1 MNPMNPFASSW
12 LEISKNAFEQNVSQY
27 KKIIGQHNML
37 APVIKSNAYGH
48 GMLEIATLCQNN
60 QDVDWLCVATLEE
73 ALLLNNHGISKPIL
87 ILSTINADPVQ
98 AINKNICFTLYDWQT
113 ALQLHTIAK
122 THNTQF
128 KVHIKIDTGLSRL
141 GLQPHNIEPFLDAL
155 LDLPGIHI
163 EGIFSH
169 CAESQKEDN
178 AFTLHQIKQFNEVV
192 TLCATKKIPLLYK
205 HIANSAATTAYDLNT
220 CNFFRVGAGIYG
232 LWPSYHNKMVTQQ
245 RHNSFNLSPILT
257 WKARIIHIKEK
268 NAQEFIGYD
277 RTAHTT
283 HPMRIAVIPIGYY
296 DGYDRRFSNQGYVM
310 IDNHYA
316 PIIGRVSMN
325 LTTIDITHLP
335 QVSLGHVVTILA
347 NKPHI
352 TCYNLAERMHTENTR
367 ETLTRISAHL
377 PRIIID

>member
-1 MNPMNPFASSW
+1 MDSYTSSW
-12 LEISKNAFEQNVSQY
+12 LEISKSAFEQNVNHY
-27 KKIIGQHNML
+27 KRIIGEHSIL

-48 GMLEIATLCQNN
+48 GMLEIALLCQNN

-73 ALLLNNHGISKPIL
+73 ALLLTRHGISKPIL
-87 ILSTINADPVQ
+87 LLSTINADPAQ
-98 AINKNICFTLYDWQT
+98 AINKNIRFTIYDWQT
-113 ALQLHTIAK
+113 ALQLHAIAK
-122 THNTQF
+122 AHNTQF
-128 KVHIKIDTGLSRL
+128 KVHIKIDTGLGRL
-141 GLQPHNIEPFLDAL
+141 GLQLHTIGPFLDAL
-155 LDLPGIHI
+155 LDLPGIRI

-169 CAESQKEDN
+169 CAESQKEDTS
-178 AFTLHQIKQFNEVV
+178 FTLNQIKQFNEIV
-192 TLCATKKIPLLYK
+192 TLCEIKRVPLLYK
-205 HIANSAATTAYDLNT
+205 HIANSAATTAYTLDN

-245 RHNSFNLSPILT
+245 RHGPFSLSPVLT

-277 RTAHTT
+277 RTAHAT

-316 PIIGRVSMN
+316 PIIGRISMN

-335 QVSLGHVVTILA
+335 YVLLGHVVTILA

-367 ETLTRISAHL
+367 ETLTRISHHL
-377 PRIIID
+377 PRIVID